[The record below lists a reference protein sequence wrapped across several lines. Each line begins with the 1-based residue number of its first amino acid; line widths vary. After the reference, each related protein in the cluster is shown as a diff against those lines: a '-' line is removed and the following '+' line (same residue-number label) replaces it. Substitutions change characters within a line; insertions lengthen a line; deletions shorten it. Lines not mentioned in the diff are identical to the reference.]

1 MGIQMR
7 VVQVPQGLRL
17 RTSWP
22 WFSPPK
28 TRVCG
33 KQQVVAR
40 ETCEEQATHD
50 DKLQLVIAKLKAK
63 NESMT
68 EESPEEVAKAA
79 KFQHI
84 IEKIKSPA

>member
-1 MGIQMR
+1 MA
-7 VVQVPQGLRL
+7 VV
-17 RTSWP
+17 
-22 WFSPPK
+22 SPPK

-84 IEKIKSPA
+84 I